1 MRYAIV
7 VAYDGT
13 PFAGFQ
19 RQAGSPTVQEE
30 LERAFAVVLRQPVSM
45 LACGRTDSGVHAT
58 GQVAS
63 FEAEP
68 IPDLRRAYLSVNA
81 VLSDSVRVESITAV
95 PDDFHPRFS
104 CVARE
109 YEYLIWNEHMLSP
122 HIRGRALWFRTP
134 IPIDDLQGELS
145 ELYGERDWA
154 AFTRVE
160 HKDKKTIRYI
170 DRIVLSHVPEPITG
184 GRLVSLRIRGNA
196 FLHNMI
202 RILVGTVLDR
212 TRGKVHRRLL
222 QIREDGDR
230 LGSGHTAPAHGLYFR
245 TAFYDPIPG
254 VSTLATLS
262 DYPRF
267 RRDPRT
273 EGEA

>member
-30 LERAFAVVLRQPVSM
+30 LERAIGIVLRSPVTI
-45 LACGRTDSGVHAT
+45 LPCGRTDSGVHAT

-63 FEAEP
+63 FDSDP
-68 IPDLRRAYLSVNA
+68 IPDLRRAYLSINS
-81 VLSDSVRVESITAV
+81 VLSNAVRVESISAV

-109 YEYLIWNEHMLSP
+109 YEYLIWNAHTLSP

-134 IPIDDLQGELS
+134 IHIDEMQSELS

-154 AFTRVE
+154 AFTRFE
-160 HKDKKTIRYI
+160 YKDKKTTRYV
-170 DRIVLSHVPEPITG
+170 DRIVLKEVPEPVTS
-184 GRLVSLRIRGNA
+184 GRLVSLSIRGNA

-212 TRGKVHRRLL
+212 TRGKINRRIVEIQREGNRLL
-222 QIREDGDR
+222 
-230 LGSGHTAPAHGLYFR
+230 SGQTAPAHGLYFR
-245 TAFYDPIPG
+245 TAYFDPIPG
-254 VSTLATLS
+254 VTTLATLS

-267 RRDPRT
+267 RNP
-273 EGEA
+273 